1 MSRLRSW
8 RVQGLMFAL
17 CLGGC
22 GLADSHSVFPELL
35 RQPLPKQPEP
45 EPEPDVRE
53 LVRVHGRELFRSE
66 ATELAVSAA
75 RRDPEGHGFT
85 VCVKGVTANA
95 GGELGRVTL
104 FVTIERGT
112 FTNRRRAKPE
122 DGCETATYDKI

>member
-1 MSRLRSW
+1 MLT
-8 RVQGLMFAL
+8 L

-22 GLADSHSVFPELL
+22 GLADSHSVLPELL

-66 ATELAVSAA
+66 ATELAVSVP